1 MAVEGK
7 LRDWERRE
15 PRALQH
21 LAPGTGLAR
30 FSGVDD
36 SVLLEAERGRD
47 GDP

>member
-7 LRDWERRE
+7 LRNWERRE

-21 LAPGTGLAR
+21 LAPGTGIAR
-30 FSGVDD
+30 FSGVYD

-47 GDP
+47 YDP